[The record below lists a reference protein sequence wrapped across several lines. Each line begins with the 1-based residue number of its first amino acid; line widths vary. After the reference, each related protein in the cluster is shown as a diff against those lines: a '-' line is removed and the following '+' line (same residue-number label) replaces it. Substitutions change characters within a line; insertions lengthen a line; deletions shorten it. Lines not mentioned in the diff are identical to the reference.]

1 MNAVCS
7 ILKFIG
13 PIKIDISKQKT
24 SDQLFEIKTEERKFS
39 SAVSYKHQQTSVVLL
54 YYRRDLR

>member
-13 PIKIDISKQKT
+13 PIKIDISKQKP
-24 SDQLFEIKTEERKFS
+24 SDQLLISKSKL
-39 SAVSYKHQQTSVVLL
+39 K
-54 YYRRDLR
+54 RDNFPARCLTNINKPPLCYILST